1 MDNSIFLLPE
11 IDLTEYKLGKIKFL
25 TVKEI
30 IKYGEDK
37 IKELLLPFLYKL
49 LDETNEP
56 LLFEMLLLDSEM
68 YGKMIKFL
76 KIFYKTE
83 HVEMICD
90 ENKNLKLMVISN
102 EINNLI
108 LENPNKIENIQ
119 KDIVIIDKNN
129 FQKISEVICT
139 SFFLFKPKSK
149 NKEKNVFQVREEN
162 KSVLEEY
169 LELEK
174 QHEKEEQERIKKNEK
189 NLHQIITIIA
199 SQCLWDYEK
208 VLNMTYYQLWNSYI
222 SGFQKEQYK
231 EYLQYKTSPKF
242 EIKDNQKHWTEVIG
256 KY

>member
-68 YGKMIKFL
+68 SGKMIKFL
-76 KIFYKTE
+76 KIFYKTD

-90 ENKNLKLMVISN
+90 ENKNLKIMIISN
-102 EINNLI
+102 EINNFI
-108 LENPNKIENIQ
+108 LENPDKIENIQ

-139 SFFLFKPKSK
+139 SFFIFKPK
-149 NKEKNVFQVREEN
+149 KEENEKRILQVKEEN
-162 KSVLEEY
+162 KEILEEY
-169 LELEK
+169 LRLQQ
-174 QHEKEEQERIKKNEK
+174 QHEQEEQERKQKNDM
-189 NLHQIITIIA
+189 NLHQIITIVS
-199 SQCLWDYEK
+199 SQCLWNYDH
-208 VLNMTYYQLWNSYI
+208 VLNMSYYQLWNSYI
-222 SGFQKEQYK
+222 SDIQKDQYETYMQYK
-231 EYLQYKTSPKF
+231 VSPKF
-242 EIKDNQKHWTEVIG
+242 EVKDSQKHWMNIVG